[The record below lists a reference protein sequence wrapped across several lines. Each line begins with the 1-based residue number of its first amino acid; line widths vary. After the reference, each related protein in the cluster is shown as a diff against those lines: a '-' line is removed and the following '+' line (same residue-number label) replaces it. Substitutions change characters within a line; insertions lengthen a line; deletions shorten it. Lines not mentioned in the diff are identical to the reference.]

1 MRHYNKNIWIV
12 LLVMMALLS
21 GCTKQETE
29 THKTLRVGVVLYT
42 QDDPFI
48 NALADCLKANFEE
61 KESDDLKIIMTVRDG
76 KNDQSEQ
83 NDVVQEIIDA
93 GCDVLCVGLVD
104 RTEPS
109 DIIEMAQ
116 TEDIPV
122 LFFNREPVREDIMQ
136 WDQLYYVGAEAEQ
149 SGSIQ
154 GELAADLIQDNKGI
168 DRNRDGKIQYVIL
181 EGEAGHQDTIIRTD
195 SVVETLMDKG
205 IQLEKLSYQFA
216 DWKRSQAEN
225 KMTQLIDQY
234 GDEIELVL
242 SNNDEMALGAVNA
255 YDKLDYT
262 EEKRPAIFGIDG
274 LEDALDA
281 VQQGTIQ
288 GTVYN
293 DKEGQAA
300 QIANLALDLFQN
312 NSLAQYN
319 FQDER
324 YIFLPYQKV
333 DASNVEDYQK
343 Q

>member
-1 MRHYNKNIWIV
+1 M
-12 LLVMMALLS
+12 
-21 GCTKQETE
+21 
-29 THKTLRVGVVLYT
+29 
-42 QDDPFI
+42 
-48 NALADCLKANFEE
+48 
-61 KESDDLKIIMTVRDG
+61 
-76 KNDQSEQ
+76 
-83 NDVVQEIIDA
+83 
-93 GCDVLCVGLVD
+93 
-104 RTEPS
+104 
-109 DIIEMAQ
+109 
-116 TEDIPV
+116 
-122 LFFNREPVREDIMQ
+122 
-136 WDQLYYVGAEAEQ
+136 
-149 SGSIQ
+149 
-154 GELAADLIQDNKGI
+154 
-168 DRNRDGKIQYVIL
+168 
-181 EGEAGHQDTIIRTD
+181 
-195 SVVETLMDKG
+195 
-205 IQLEKLSYQFA
+205 
-216 DWKRSQAEN
+216 
-225 KMTQLIDQY
+225 
-234 GDEIELVL
+234 VL

-255 YDKLDYT
+255 YDKLGYT